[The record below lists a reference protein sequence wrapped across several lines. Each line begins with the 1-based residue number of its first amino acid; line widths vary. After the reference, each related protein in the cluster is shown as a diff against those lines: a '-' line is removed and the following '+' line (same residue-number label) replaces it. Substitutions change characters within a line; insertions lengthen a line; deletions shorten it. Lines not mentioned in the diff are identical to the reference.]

1 MDRRITALMVL
12 ASVGALLWAAPA
24 EGKRKNGE
32 IVRITGQV
40 LDPDGQPVDGVIV
53 VLAATKSSYSFLK
66 RQKTVEPP
74 LRQTAA
80 VDARGRFELEWHWDR
95 YYNDFTLFAG
105 LEVSRGGAPG
115 FERLTSEQNIS
126 DRLKLEGPT
135 HVTLTLNQHGYAD
148 WLKRFLTDR
157 SSPDEEKIFREVGRP
172 DRIRTHGRESSWWYF
187 ELGTVYRFENGKLEQ
202 VIHFDPMT
210 PASSSSSN

>member
-1 MDRRITALMVL
+1 MDRRITALATSALV
-12 ASVGALLWAAPA
+12 AALLWAAPA

-66 RQKTVEPP
+66 RQKVVEPP
-74 LRQTAA
+74 LRQTVM
-80 VDARGRFELEWHWDR
+80 VDERGRFELEWHWDR
-95 YYNDFTLFAG
+95 YYNEFTIFAG
-105 LEVSRGGAPG
+105 LEVTRGGTPG

-126 DRLKLEGPT
+126 DRLNREAPA
-135 HVTLTLNQHGYAD
+135 HVTLTLDQHGYAD
-148 WLKRFLTDR
+148 WLKRFLSDR

-172 DRIRTHGRESSWWYF
+172 GRIRTHGRESSWWYF
-187 ELGTVYRFENGKLEQ
+187 ELGKVYRFENGRLDQ

-210 PASSSSSN
+210 PAPGSGSS